1 MKKAFIAAAL
11 LISGAAVA
19 QEYPV
24 TTTTTTTTSDGTV
37 IESTETVATPM
48 AVVTPASGAIVAPS
62 NANPE
67 HDARGIAVISD
78 PAVVPAGFNGVTAS
92 AMGGPLLDPVTG
104 EEVVAAET
112 SYPACTAEITDN
124 CLQTYERGRSP
135 Q

>member
-24 TTTTTTTTSDGTV
+24 TTTTTTTTDGTV
-37 IESTETVATPM
+37 IESTETVATPT

-78 PAVVPAGFNGVTAS
+78 PAVVPAGFNGVTAT

-104 EEVVAAET
+104 EEIVAAET
-112 SYPACTAEITDN
+112 SYPNCTAEITDN
-124 CLQTYERGRSP
+124 CLQAYERGRSP

>member
-1 MKKAFIAAAL
+1 VKKAFIAAAL

-24 TTTTTTTTSDGTV
+24 TTTTTTTTPDGTV

-78 PAVVPAGFNGVTAS
+78 PAVVPAGFNGVTAT
-92 AMGGPLLDPVTG
+92 AMGGPLVDPATG
-104 EEVVAAET
+104 ETIDAADD
-112 SYPACTAEITDN
+112 SYPNCTAEITDN
-124 CLQTYERGRSP
+124 CLQAYERGRSP